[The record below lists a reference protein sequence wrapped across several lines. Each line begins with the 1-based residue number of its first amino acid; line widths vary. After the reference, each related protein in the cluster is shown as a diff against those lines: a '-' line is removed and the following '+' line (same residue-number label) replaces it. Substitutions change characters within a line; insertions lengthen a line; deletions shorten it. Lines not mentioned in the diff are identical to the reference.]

1 MLFKRLLSMQ
11 IFGSL
16 IYLSVLASQQE
27 EGFQA
32 VNWVGCLFLTVCLI
46 GLVSFDLS
54 KKKEFLALFK

>member
-1 MLFKRLLSMQ
+1 MQ